1 VVEKPNA
8 ALLEVPVDIIL
19 RPKSAL
25 PAQTEQQGEQGLACP
40 SSPPKSKNGLWIDPV
55 RFIELIDGPAL
66 ARWACVTA
74 LVLRGRLHPSL
85 PPPRHPGGRP
95 PDYSDETVLLTLLVM
110 RAWRLSLEKIA
121 DWLARDE
128 PLALA
133 LGFRPG
139 KPTISAAQLSRRSR
153 RLGLWPYLLFFLA
166 LVAILLRLGAVSGT
180 QVILDASLLKAWYKR
195 DPDAKLAGRRNGPAT
210 YGFKIHALVDRWSY
224 VPLLFVI
231 TPATVS
237 DVVVAPC
244 LLLAA
249 VAIYG
254 LRLTVVYADAAYDSR
269 ALSMLIRALGA
280 IPIIDYQLRRLGKR
294 FLATLFFLDQWRRL
308 RAPRTAV
315 ERCFTFLKRYYGLK
329 YFQVKGLT
337 AVWRY
342 ALLVHSAML
351 AVALIAYR
359 LDRPDL
365 MTSRAQVLA
374 YVTN

>member
-1 VVEKPNA
+1 M
-8 ALLEVPVDIIL
+8 DIIL

-25 PAQTEQQGEQGLACP
+25 PGQTEQHAEQELAC
-40 SSPPKSKNGLWIDPV
+40 SSSTAKPKGGLWIDPV
-55 RFIELIDGPAL
+55 RFVELIDGLAL
-66 ARWACVTA
+66 ARWACVMA
-74 LVLRGRLHPSL
+74 LVLRSRLHPTL
-85 PPPRHPGGRP
+85 PRPRHPGGHP
-95 PDYSDETVLLTLLVM
+95 LDYSDETVLLTLLVM
-110 RAWRLSLEKIA
+110 RTWRLSLEKIA
-121 DWLARDE
+121 NWLGRDE

-139 KPTISAAQLSRRSR
+139 GPTISPSQLSRRSR
-153 RLGLWPYLLFFLA
+153 QLGLWPYLLFFLV
-166 LVAILLRLGAVSGT
+166 LVVRLIRLGAREGT
-180 QVILDASLLKAWYKR
+180 EVILDGSLLKAWYKR
-195 DPDAKLAGRRNGPAT
+195 DPDARLVGRKGGPPT
-210 YGFKIHALVDRWSY
+210 FGYKIHSLVDRWTHL
-224 VPLLFVI
+224 PLLFVI
-231 TPATVS
+231 TPANVHE
-237 DVVVAPC
+237 VVIAPW

-249 VAIYG
+249 VALYG

-308 RAPRTAV
+308 RAPRTTV
-315 ERCFTFLKRYYGLK
+315 ERCFAFLKRYYGLK
-329 YFQVKGLT
+329 YFQVEGLV

-342 ALLVHSAML
+342 ALLVHSAIL

-365 MTSRAQVLA
+365 MTCRAQVLA

>member
-1 VVEKPNA
+1 M
-8 ALLEVPVDIIL
+8 DIIL

-25 PAQTEQQGEQGLACP
+25 PERSEQNGEQELAC
-40 SSPPKSKNGLWIDPV
+40 SSSTPKPKRGLWIDPV

-66 ARWACVTA
+66 ARWACVMA
-74 LVLRGRLHPSL
+74 LVLRSRLHPVL
-85 PPPRHPGGRP
+85 PTPRHPGGHP
-95 PDYSDETVLLTLLVM
+95 LDYSDETVLLTLLVM

-121 DWLARDE
+121 DWLARDA

-139 KPTISAAQLSRRSR
+139 GPTISPSQLSRRSR
-153 RLGLWPYLLFFLA
+153 KLGLWPYLLFFMV
-166 LVAILLRLGAVSGT
+166 LVVRLIRLGALSGS
-180 QVILDASLLKAWYKR
+180 QVILDSSLLRAWYKR
-195 DPDAKLAGRRNGPAT
+195 DPDARLLGRKGGRPTFG
-210 YGFKIHALVDRWSY
+210 YKIHSLVDRWSY
-224 VPLLFVI
+224 LPLIFVI

-237 DVVVAPC
+237 DVVIAPC
-244 LLLAA
+244 LLLGA
-249 VAIYG
+249 VALYG
-254 LRLTVVYADAAYDSR
+254 LGLTVVYADAAYDSR
-269 ALSMLIRALGA
+269 TLSMLIRALGA
-280 IPIIDYQLRRLGKR
+280 IPIIDYQLRRFGKR

-308 RAPRTAV
+308 RAPRTVV
-315 ERCFTFLKRYYGLK
+315 ERCFAFLKRYYGLK
-329 YFQVKGLT
+329 YFQIKGLV

-365 MTSRAQVLA
+365 MTCRAQVLA